1 MSTKRKNSSGDGD
14 VASMNGEKDRFN
26 KAKNIK
32 EMVEV
37 RSMSIGEMEHRKIIY
52 PGMDNRSVLN
62 AFREIRTRLVERS
75 SKKNFIVLV
84 SSIVPE
90 GGGSLV
96 ALNLAAALALDQTK
110 TALLIDCNLYEASID
125 SLLSV
130 KPEAGLTDYL
140 VDESIDVDDIIYDSG
155 IRRLRVIPIGQN
167 VEGAAEHF
175 SSSRMVAFI
184 NSIRERYHDRYIVI
198 DAPPVGLSAEG
209 RILAELSDFSM
220 LVIPYGRVTDAQ
232 IQSGIAAVNK
242 EKLAGV
248 VFNNK

>member
-1 MSTKRKNSSGDGD
+1 MKSRRPTPFDDGGITSMDSKKN
-14 VASMNGEKDRFN
+14 RFN
-26 KAKNIK
+26 DAKKIK

-37 RSMSIGEMEHRKIIY
+37 RSMSIGEMEQRKIIY
-52 PGMDNRSVLN
+52 PGMENRSVLN
-62 AFREIRTRLVERS
+62 AFREIRTSLVKLSNKR
-75 SKKNFIVLV
+75 NFITLV
-84 SSIVPE
+84 SSVVPN

-130 KPEAGLTDYL
+130 PPEAGLTDYL
-140 VDESIDVDDIIYDSG
+140 ADQDIDIDNIIYDSG
-155 IRRLRVIPIGQN
+155 IKRLRVIPIGQN

-175 SSSRMVAFI
+175 SSSRMGSFI

-209 RILAELSDFSM
+209 RILAELSDYSM
-220 LVIPYGRVTDAQ
+220 LVVPYGGASESQ
-232 IQSGIAAVNK
+232 IQAGIAAVNK

-248 VFNNK
+248 VFNHK